1 MMRFTP
7 TGVGTIITSV
17 PVGTFWTV
25 HPHGRGDNHLQNGV
39 RIVLN
44 GSPPRA
50 WGQLNNNGRC
60 HNTSRFTPTGVGTIS
75 SSSTVICGK
84 TVHPHGRG
92 DNTVEEAGQF
102 FRDGSPPRAWGQ
114 SFLNYAFTENIR
126 FTPTGVGTICA
137 AAVTTLIIPV
147 HPHGRGDNRL
157 HRQPGAL

>member
-92 DNTVEEAGQF
+92 DNATATATTTSLTVHPHGRGDNARCVMRCVRF
-102 FRDGSPPRAWGQ
+102 PGSPPRAWGQ
-114 SFLNYAFTENIR
+114 FAFGERSNNKRR
-126 FTPTGVGTICA
+126 FTPTGVGTM
-137 AAVTTLIIPV
+137 
-147 HPHGRGDNRL
+147 
-157 HRQPGAL
+157 